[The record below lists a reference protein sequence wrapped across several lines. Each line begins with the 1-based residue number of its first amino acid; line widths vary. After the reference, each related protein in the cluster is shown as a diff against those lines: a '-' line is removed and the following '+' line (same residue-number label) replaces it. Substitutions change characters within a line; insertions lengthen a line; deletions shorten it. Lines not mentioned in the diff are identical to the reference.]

1 MSELWNDFTDKLGSL
16 AGKWTAFTAF
26 GSFVVYLLGYLALRF
41 QLSTYGVATNLDVW
55 DERYLFAGSR
65 FLVYLVSSVPN
76 VLLIVM
82 VLVVIAYLPY
92 RLVPAGV
99 RGRMKQRATAWAA
112 HPTALPLLGTLLAL
126 GLIQLVMRKCFVL
139 GNLLLAKKLPEYEWI
154 DAVLLSDDGNRSL
167 YFSGLVGGTLLTGV
181 LLLFAIRTGS
191 AATSLSKLLVGLLA
205 FLVAVEFLLLPVNYA
220 ILIAS
225 QICPLSTS
233 SPGPFSVLGLAE
245 IPLILSSL
253 CQNGSVLCFR
263 EACWLPAVG
272 PCARAQR
279 TAVSEMSNMAT
290 QASLLFMAVPLFR
303 NPPRP
308 LFRGPKEHAKN
319 WIVGHDLY
327 FGILPRDG
335 DHGPLTPWCSDKIN
349 HSFLAFPDQP
359 SLFSVGQLFVAAEL
373 RHAGKFLAGDQ
384 DGIIN
389 RQ

>member
-1 MSELWNDFTDKLGSL
+1 MPELWNDFTDKLGSL

-139 GNLLLAKKLPEYEWI
+139 ANLLLAKKLPEYDWI
-154 DAVLLSDDGNRSL
+154 DTVLLSDDGNRSL
-167 YFSGLVGGTLLTGV
+167 YFSGLVGGTLLTGA

-225 QICPLSTS
+225 Q
-233 SPGPFSVLGLAE
+233 
-245 IPLILSSL
+245 
-253 CQNGSVLCFR
+253 N
-263 EACWLPAVG
+263 LP
-272 PCARAQR
+272 R
-279 TAVSEMSNMAT
+279 VSELGGSEKLANGEQAWLVWESKEAMVYFVRAPGDERTMITIPRKDPKVKIVAYDAIFLVLFGAT
-290 QASLLFMAVPLFR
+290 KEG
-303 NPPRP
+303 PR
-308 LFRGPKEHAKN
+308 RVSEEGN
-319 WIVGHDLY
+319 
-327 FGILPRDG
+327 
-335 DHGPLTPWCSDKIN
+335 
-349 HSFLAFPDQP
+349 
-359 SLFSVGQLFVAAEL
+359 
-373 RHAGKFLAGDQ
+373 RHE
-384 DGIIN
+384 
-389 RQ
+389 